1 MAPHSPCLVRS
12 ILPLTTDSCR
22 PRRLVQGAP
31 SPGRALSNT
40 LGLMVEP
47 ARILDRLAGDERI
60 APDWVAGL
68 RAVDPGI
75 DSKIDTCLAR
85 VAAAGPY
92 LPVEDEPNSV
102 IWRAFELPLTQ
113 VRVLI
118 LGQDPYPSAA
128 RAMGLSFSTGPAG
141 DIPDSLANIY
151 AELAAVGYPTPG
163 IGDLSAWSAQGVML
177 LNRSLT
183 LPRDKQARPKRHIRM
198 WSPLAVAAMKAIRAE
213 AEARPIAAMLWG
225 VPSHRMRQ
233 YLEPEVAVFAS
244 SHPSPM
250 SVQRTAGAERSF
262 RGSNPFGEVNRWF
275 ESRSASPIDW
285 TIAN

>member
-1 MAPHSPCLVRS
+1 MA
-12 ILPLTTDSCR
+12 DS
-22 PRRLVQGAP
+22 V
-31 SPGRALSNT
+31 
-40 LGLMVEP
+40 
-47 ARILDRLAGDERI
+47 RILDQLASDERI

-75 DSKIDTCLAR
+75 DSRIDTCLAR
-85 VAAAGPY
+85 VASGGPY

-118 LGQDPYPSAA
+118 LGQDPYPNAA
-128 RAMGLSFSTGPAG
+128 RAIGLSFSTGPGG

-151 AELAAVGYPTPG
+151 EELAADGHSRPAF
-163 IGDLSAWSAQGVML
+163 GDLSPWTAQGVML

-183 LPRDKQARPKRHIRM
+183 LPRDKQARPKRHIRW

-225 VPSHRMRQ
+225 VSSHGMRK
-233 YLEPEVAVFAS
+233 YLEPGVEVFAS

-250 SVQRTAGAERSF
+250 SVQRSAGAERSF
-262 RGSNPFGEVNRWF
+262 RGSGPFGEVNRWF
-275 ESRSASPIDW
+275 ESRSANPIDW
-285 TIAN
+285 TIDN

>member
-1 MAPHSPCLVRS
+1 
-12 ILPLTTDSCR
+12 
-22 PRRLVQGAP
+22 
-31 SPGRALSNT
+31 
-40 LGLMVEP
+40 MVEP
-47 ARILDRLAGDERI
+47 VRILDRLAGDDRI

-68 RAVDPGI
+68 RGVDPGI

-92 LPVEDEPNSV
+92 LPAEDEPNSL
-102 IWRAFELPLTQ
+102 IWRAFKLPLTQ

-128 RAMGLSFSTGPAG
+128 HATGLSFSTGPDG
-141 DIPDSLANIY
+141 DVPDSLANIY
-151 AELAAVGYPTPG
+151 DELAAAGYPRPAF
-163 IGDLSAWSAQGVML
+163 GDLSAWTAQGVML

-183 LPRDKQARPKRHIRM
+183 LPRGQQARPKRHIRL

-225 VPSHRMRQ
+225 VPSHGMRK

-250 SVQRTAGAERSF
+250 SFQRAAGAERSF

-275 ESRSASPIDW
+275 ESRSAKPIDW
-285 TIAN
+285 TIVN

>member
-75 DSKIDTCLAR
+75 DSKIDTCLA
-85 VAAAGPY
+85 
-92 LPVEDEPNSV
+92 
-102 IWRAFELPLTQ
+102 
-113 VRVLI
+113 
-118 LGQDPYPSAA
+118 
-128 RAMGLSFSTGPAG
+128 SFSTRPAG

>member
-1 MAPHSPCLVRS
+1 MSGEVHPAAEHRQLRRP
-12 ILPLTTDSCR
+12 LPEQVT
-22 PRRLVQGAP
+22 P
-31 SPGRALSNT
+31 SPVPSRALSNT
-40 LGLMVEP
+40 LGLMADSVQ
-47 ARILDRLAGDERI
+47 ILDQLAGDERI

-68 RAVDPGI
+68 RAVDPGV

-85 VAAAGPY
+85 VASGGAY

-118 LGQDPYPSAA
+118 LGQDPYPNAA
-128 RAMGLSFSTGPAG
+128 RAIGLSFSTGPAG
-141 DIPDSLANIY
+141 DVPDSLANIY
-151 AELAAVGYPTPG
+151 EELAADGYPRPAF
-163 IGDLSAWSAQGVML
+163 GDLSTWTAQGVML

-183 LPRDKQARPKRHIRM
+183 LPRDKQSRPKRHIRL

-225 VPSHRMRQ
+225 VPSHGMRK
-233 YLEPEVAVFAS
+233 YLEPEVEVFAS

-250 SVQRTAGAERSF
+250 SVQRSAGAERSF
-262 RGSNPFGEVNRWF
+262 RGSDPFGEVNRWF
-275 ESRSASPIDW
+275 ESRSAKPIDW

>member
-31 SPGRALSNT
+31 SPGKALSNT
-40 LGLMVEP
+40 LGLVAESV
-47 ARILDRLAGDERI
+47 RILDRLAGDERI

-113 VRVLI
+113 E
-118 LGQDPYPSAA
+118 Q
-128 RAMGLSFSTGPAG
+128 LSQATGMTT
-141 DIPDSLANIY
+141 
-151 AELAAVGYPTPG
+151 VH
-163 IGDLSAWSAQGVML
+163 V
-177 LNRSLT
+177 NRSL
-183 LPRDKQARPKRHIRM
+183 RD
-198 WSPLAVAAMKAIRAE
+198 
-213 AEARPIAAMLWG
+213 
-225 VPSHRMRQ
+225 MRQ
-233 YLEPEVAVFAS
+233 SGLIVQQGKRLTIPDLGALE
-244 SHPSPM
+244 
-250 SVQRTAGAERSF
+250 TAGLF
-262 RGSNPFGEVNRWF
+262 NPNYLHLDRDGQAMN
-275 ESRSASPIDW
+275 
-285 TIAN
+285 ANE